1 MTYSLLII
9 RNYGKV
15 EYQNDILTWPDV
27 TKFLRYKTPVDTIS
41 ITIFKFS
48 SNNRILGQKYVNI
61 GNIVKVATSL
71 TDKEVLV

>member
-15 EYQNDILTWPDV
+15 EYKNDILTWPDV
-27 TKFLRYKTPVDTIS
+27 TKFLRNKTPADTIS
-41 ITIFKFS
+41 ITIFKYS

-71 TDKEVLV
+71 TDKEVLI